1 LAFFAAVTGT
11 LINALTVLAGGLAGT
26 FLGNRLP
33 KRIQES
39 LFGVLGLFTLLVGL
53 ADPLSALKT
62 LSPLVLLG
70 ALLVG
75 TIIGEAIDIEGWLQR
90 FGDRVQARL
99 AREGSTLS
107 EAFVSSSLVFCVG
120 PLSILGALDNGLNG
134 DITKLAIKS
143 TLDGFGALA
152 FSAALGWGVLLSI
165 GTILIYQGA
174 ISLSAGA
181 LAPLLNANPQL
192 ITALTATGGLILVAI
207 GFKLMKIRDL
217 RPANMLPALLVAPAL
232 VALLAFLSQRFGG

>member
-1 LAFFAAVTGT
+1 MAFFAAVTGT
-11 LINALTVLAGGLAGT
+11 LINALTVLVGGLAGT

-33 KRIQES
+33 QRIQES
-39 LFGVLGLFTLLVGL
+39 LFGALGLFTLLVGL

-62 LSPLVLLG
+62 LNPLVLLG
-70 ALLVG
+70 ALVIG
-75 TIIGEAIDIEGWLQR
+75 TIIGEAMDIEGRLQW

-152 FSAALGWGVLLSI
+152 FSAALGGGVLLSI
-165 GTILIYQGA
+165 GTILIYQGR
-174 ISLSAGA
+174 SA
-181 LAPLLNANPQL
+181 
-192 ITALTATGGLILVAI
+192 
-207 GFKLMKIRDL
+207 
-217 RPANMLPALLVAPAL
+217 
-232 VALLAFLSQRFGG
+232 

>member
-1 LAFFAAVTGT
+1 LTLFAPVTGT

-33 KRIQES
+33 QRIQES
-39 LFGVLGLFTLLVGL
+39 LFGALGLFTLLVGL

-62 LSPLVLLG
+62 LNPLVLLG

-75 TIIGEAIDIEGWLQR
+75 TIIGEAIDIEGCLQR

-207 GFKLMKIRDL
+207 GIKLMKIRDL
-217 RPANMLPALLVAPAL
+217 RPANMLPALLIAPAL
-232 VALLAFLSQRFGG
+232 VALLTFLSHIPH

>member
-11 LINALTVLAGGLAGT
+11 LINALTVLVGGLAGT

-33 KRIQES
+33 QRIQES
-39 LFGVLGLFTLLVGL
+39 LFGALGLFTLLVGL

-62 LSPLVLLG
+62 LNPLVLLG
-70 ALLVG
+70 ALVIG
-75 TIIGEAIDIEGWLQR
+75 TIIGEAMDIEGRLQW

-107 EAFVSSSLVFCVG
+107 EAFVSSLVFCVG

-152 FSAALGWGVLLSI
+152 FSAALGGGVLLSI

-207 GFKLMKIRDL
+207 GIKLMKIRDP
-217 RPANMLPALLVAPAL
+217 RPANMLPALLIAPAL
-232 VALLAFLSQRFGG
+232 VALLAWLGRIPH

>member
-1 LAFFAAVTGT
+1 MALFTAVTGT

-33 KRIQES
+33 QRIQES
-39 LFGVLGLFTLLVGL
+39 LFGALGLFTLLVGL
-53 ADPLSALKT
+53 ADPLNALKT
-62 LSPLVLLG
+62 LNPLVLLG

-75 TIIGEAIDIEGWLQR
+75 TILGEAIDIEGWLQR

-165 GTILIYQGA
+165 GTILLYQGA

-181 LAPLLNANPQL
+181 LAPLLTANPQL
-192 ITALTATGGLILVAI
+192 ITALTATGGLILIAI

-232 VALLAFLSQRFGG
+232 VALLSFLSQRVGG

>member
-1 LAFFAAVTGT
+1 MPFFAAVTGT

-33 KRIQES
+33 QRIQES
-39 LFGVLGLFTLLVGL
+39 LFGALGLFTLLVGL
-53 ADPLSALKT
+53 ADPLNALKT
-62 LSPLVLLG
+62 LNPLVLLG
-70 ALLVG
+70 ALVIG
-75 TIIGEAIDIEGWLQR
+75 TIIGEAMDIEGRLQR

-134 DITKLAIKS
+134 DITKLVIKS

-152 FSAALGWGVLLSI
+152 FSAALGGGVLLSI

-207 GFKLMKIRDL
+207 GIKLMKIRDL
-217 RPANMLPALLVAPAL
+217 RPANMLPALLIAPAL
-232 VALLAFLSQRFGG
+232 VALLAWLGQRAGG